1 VTGRTLSHYRV
12 IEKLGE
18 GGMGVVY
25 RGLDIRL
32 NRPVAIKVL
41 PHDAVADYRLRQRFV
56 HEARAASAL
65 NHPNIVT
72 VYDVDSADGIDFM
85 AMELVVGR
93 SLAELVGRK
102 GLTLGETLTYAV
114 QIADAV
120 ATAHRAGIIHRDLK
134 PANVMVTERG
144 LVKIL
149 DFGLAKLTEPGEK
162 ASAEAMTV
170 AAPATEAGTILGTV
184 AYMSPEQAEGKN
196 LDARSD
202 IFAFGALLYEMATG
216 RRAFQGETKVA
227 TLAAI
232 LHADP
237 RPASEIA
244 EGVPR
249 ELDRILAHCLQK
261 DPDRRLQHLDD
272 VKPWLEALQAGTD
285 RDLAVGHAE
294 PPAVARWSRAR
305 IVIPAALVA
314 GIAALG
320 WWWLAQRPRPMAS
333 PTSPAPSAI
342 TASEAPGRLSSGGPP
357 STSAEANRYFENA
370 MQSKVVNDLPRQRL
384 MLERALVVDPDFAE
398 ARAWYGFTH
407 WLLVDQGYSNDA
419 AMLYK
424 AEEEMR
430 RALQMEPTLA
440 RAHAGFAAVYMTQG
454 RKELV
459 PQEVELAL
467 DANPGDEDALSMLLL
482 YHQYSDE
489 YSAARRVGQ
498 QVLDRIPLFFPVRME
513 LGEVIRQEADFTGAI
528 REQEKILEQDRQNA
542 YALSYLARA
551 HMDSGNLLS
560 ARRTLDRVRPEEQRT
575 FRLRRTA
582 AILLALE
589 GRREEA
595 IKEMDAE
602 VLKWEALVA
611 YETSEAA
618 DFYAVLGDASSAL
631 DWLDRAVRNGDERA
645 AWFRRDPLLAS
656 VRHHPRFQQVLQS
669 IEYRRQQRSLAR

>member
-1 VTGRTLSHYRV
+1 
-12 IEKLGE
+12 
-18 GGMGVVY
+18 
-25 RGLDIRL
+25 
-32 NRPVAIKVL
+32 
-41 PHDAVADYRLRQRFV
+41 
-56 HEARAASAL
+56 
-65 NHPNIVT
+65 
-72 VYDVDSADGIDFM
+72 
-85 AMELVVGR
+85 
-93 SLAELVGRK
+93 
-102 GLTLGETLTYAV
+102 
-114 QIADAV
+114 
-120 ATAHRAGIIHRDLK
+120 
-134 PANVMVTERG
+134 
-144 LVKIL
+144 
-149 DFGLAKLTEPGEK
+149 
-162 ASAEAMTV
+162 
-170 AAPATEAGTILGTV
+170 
-184 AYMSPEQAEGKN
+184 
-196 LDARSD
+196 
-202 IFAFGALLYEMATG
+202 
-216 RRAFQGETKVA
+216 
-227 TLAAI
+227 
-232 LHADP
+232 
-237 RPASEIA
+237 
-244 EGVPR
+244 
-249 ELDRILAHCLQK
+249 
-261 DPDRRLQHLDD
+261 
-272 VKPWLEALQAGTD
+272 
-285 RDLAVGHAE
+285 
-294 PPAVARWSRAR
+294 
-305 IVIPAALVA
+305 
-314 GIAALG
+314 
-320 WWWLAQRPRPMAS
+320 
-333 PTSPAPSAI
+333 
-342 TASEAPGRLSSGGPP
+342 
-357 STSAEANRYFENA
+357 